1 AFSLLISE
9 AKMAFRLLAYL
20 QGECQVILCSSKC
33 LTTMMF
39 VTNLRDAQP
48 GALWSCWN
56 YLPQA
61 R

>member
-1 AFSLLISE
+1 
-9 AKMAFRLLAYL
+9 MAFRLLAYL
-20 QGECQVILCSSKC
+20 QGECQLVSRLSKC

-39 VTNLRDAQP
+39 AAKLSDAP
-48 GALWSCWN
+48 PRALWSCWN